1 MDQGTNFLNHDSKQ
15 LEEWGVFTR
24 TLSLFVTPKD
34 TNDQGVIIFPS
45 QHQFPQEFKL
55 YKHDTIQGD
64 TNVDI

>member
-1 MDQGTNFLNHDSKQ
+1 MDQHTNFLIHDSKQ
-15 LEEWGVFTR
+15 LETWGVFTR

-34 TNDQGVIIFPS
+34 TNDQGSIHFPS

-55 YKHDTIQGD
+55 RKHYMIQGV